1 MKSSSLLA
9 LACVLLTTATIEAQ
23 SFRGEMEE
31 KQRTA
36 LYQQLFRQKQFAK
49 LDAIAAK
56 IRSGTKHE
64 NPFWWESEQFFSAI
78 GTIEEPLQ
86 TSHLRAW
93 VAERPSSHVARLA
106 LAAAMYDSAWKSRGG
121 GFSNT
126 VTPAGQKAYREKM
139 IAARKLLTDAE
150 RAGAASEGKYWVQL
164 ISLSYEM
171 EDEDLLSIVR
181 RAAKVTHDPII
192 FRTASR
198 YGYQR
203 WSGDFTSLAPL
214 AEETASLTRSTFGE
228 HGMYFY
234 LAHQTHWYLNHD
246 EWVKYRFDQ
255 SRLRRGCL
263 DMIRAAPKWIPV
275 YHRCAWLATVTN
287 DRTWAQTMFKHP
299 EVDWYEG
306 AEAHWKTSAFYN
318 QARKWALQVR

>member
-1 MKSSSLLA
+1 VALVFVLLA
-9 LACVLLTTATIEAQ
+9 SAAVEAQ

-31 KQRTA
+31 KRRAA
-36 LYQQLFRQKQFAK
+36 LYQELFRQKQFAK

-56 IRSGTKHE
+56 LRSETKHE
-64 NPFWWESEQFFSAI
+64 NPFWWESEEFFSAI
-78 GTIEEPLQ
+78 GTLEEPLQ
-86 TSHLRAW
+86 TNHLRAW

-106 LAAAMYDSAWKSRGG
+106 LAAAMYESAWKSRGT

-126 VTPAGQKAYREKM
+126 VTPAAQKDYRQKM
-139 IAARKLLTDAE
+139 LEARKLLADAE
-150 RAGAASEGKYWVQL
+150 RAGASVEGKYWVQL

-171 EDEDLLSIVR
+171 DGGDLLSIVR

-192 FRTASR
+192 FRTSSKYR
-198 YGYQR
+198 YQR
-203 WSGDFTSLAPL
+203 WSGDFTSMVPL
-214 AEETASLTRSTFGE
+214 AEEAATLTRSTFGE

-234 LAHQTHWYLNHD
+234 LAHQTHWYVDHD
-246 EWVKYRFDQ
+246 EWVKYRFDRD
-255 SRLRRGCL
+255 RLRRGCL

-287 DRTWAQTMFKHP
+287 DRTWAQALFKHP

-318 QARKWALQVR
+318 QARTWALQLPR